1 MLAGCIAEL
10 SRAFCVSTR
19 MRAGIF
25 TCLFIDT
32 DGAVVDVLRFSAPDP
47 VEAARHAAKM
57 AAALGEEISV
67 ELRRAGR
74 KVNPACTMA
83 LVAG

>member
-1 MLAGCIAEL
+1 MQPRL
-10 SRAFCVSTR
+10 
-19 MRAGIF
+19 F

-47 VEAARHAAKM
+47 VEAGRHAARM
-57 AAALGEEISV
+57 AETLGREVSV

-74 KVNPACTMA
+74 KVHSAC
-83 LVAG
+83 AGVFARPEVQSLSEVVSGL